1 MNEHTGE
8 ADAAA
13 SGYMKALLVTVLAD
27 GKVTDA
33 EKRLIDRIQR
43 RLHIDDQELHR
54 LVREVGTGQQL
65 DLPADEQ
72 GRRATLE
79 LMVVTAAI
87 DGQVSPD
94 EQRLLVD
101 MGQRL
106 GLVDQSWQELYEE
119 ALLKAERIR
128 ARQPERTGDPHPPP
142 DAAAPAAQAPQPSK
156 VEQAEELI
164 EQFYLHL
171 AEWADPAERATRF
184 LELGSPAVI
193 PLIRAFE
200 SYRVPEQCPDVTGFR
215 VIIAQLLGQLG
226 DRRAVYYLA
235 ELLGLGDQDNELS
248 NAPLRGAAA
257 EALGRL
263 IGQDL
268 ERGPSGAAATRQW
281 WREKGQGHYNPAI

>member
-1 MNEHTGE
+1 MSEHAGE
-8 ADAAA
+8 PDSTA
-13 SGYMKALLVTVLAD
+13 SRYMKALLVTVLAD
-27 GKVTDA
+27 GKVTDS
-33 EKRLIDRIQR
+33 EKRLINRIQR
-43 RLHIDDQELHR
+43 RLNIDDQELHR
-54 LVREVGTGQQL
+54 LVRDVAGGQQIE
-65 DLPADEQ
+65 LPPDEQ

-87 DGQVSPD
+87 DGHISPD

-106 GLVDQSWQELYEE
+106 GMVDQNWQALYEK
-119 ALLKAERIR
+119 ALRKAEQIR
-128 ARQPERTGDPHPPP
+128 ARENEKTHEPQPPTA
-142 DAAAPAAQAPQPSK
+142 DASAAPPEPSK
-156 VEQAEELI
+156 VDQAEELV

-171 AEWADPAERATRF
+171 ADWADPAEQASRF
-184 LELGSPAVI
+184 LELGSAAVI

-215 VIIAQLLGQLG
+215 VIIADLLGQLR

-235 ELLGLGDQDNELS
+235 ELLGLGDQENELT

-263 IGQDL
+263 IGQDF
-268 ERGPSGAAATRQW
+268 ERGPSDVAAARQW
-281 WREKGQGHYNPAI
+281 WRDKGLGHYNPAI

>member
-43 RLHIDDQELHR
+43 RLHIDDQELRR
-54 LVREVGTGQQL
+54 LVREVATGQQL

-87 DGQVSPD
+87 DGQISPD

-106 GLVDQSWQELYEE
+106 GLVDQSWQELYEK
-119 ALLKAERIR
+119 ALLKAEQIR
-128 ARQPERTGDPHPPP
+128 ARQPETTGKPHPPP
-142 DAAAPAAQAPQPSK
+142 AAAPAAQAPQPSK

-164 EQFYLHL
+164 DQFYLHL
-171 AEWADPAERATRF
+171 ADWADAAERATRF
-184 LELGSPAVI
+184 LELGSAAVI

-200 SYRVPEQCPDVTGFR
+200 SYRVPERCPDVTGFR
-215 VIIAQLLGQLG
+215 VIIADLLGQLG

-235 ELLGLGDQDNELS
+235 ELLGLGDQDNELT

-263 IGQDL
+263 IGREF
-268 ERGPSGAAATRQW
+268 ERGPSGVAAARQW
-281 WREKGQGHYNPAI
+281 WRAKGQGHYNPAI

>member
-1 MNEHTGE
+1 MSEHVGE
-8 ADAAA
+8 PDSTA
-13 SGYMKALLVTVLAD
+13 SRYMKALLVTVLTD

-54 LVREVGTGQQL
+54 LVREVATGQQL

-87 DGQVSPD
+87 DGQISPE

-106 GLVDQSWQELYEE
+106 GLVDQSWQELYEK
-119 ALLKAERIR
+119 ALRKAEKIR
-128 ARQPERTGDPHPPP
+128 ARAQEKTGEPQRPTSDVSAAPPP
-142 DAAAPAAQAPQPSK
+142 EPSK
-156 VEQAEELI
+156 VDQAEELI

-171 AEWADPAERATRF
+171 ADWTDPTEQASRF
-184 LELGSPAVI
+184 LELGSPAAI

-200 SYRVPEQCPDVTGFR
+200 SYRVPDRCTDVTGFR
-215 VIIAQLLGQLG
+215 VIIADLLGQLG

-248 NAPLRGAAA
+248 NAPLRGTAA

-263 IGQDL
+263 IGQDF
-268 ERGPSGAAATRQW
+268 ERGPSGVAAARQW
-281 WREKGQGHYNPAI
+281 WREQGQGHYNPAI

>member
-1 MNEHTGE
+1 MSENAGE
-8 ADAAA
+8 PDSTA
-13 SGYMKALLVTVLAD
+13 SRYMKALLVTVLAD

-33 EKRLIDRIQR
+33 EKRLINRIQR
-43 RLHIDDQELHR
+43 RLNIDDQELHR
-54 LVREVGTGQQL
+54 LVKDVAAGQQL
-65 DLPADEQ
+65 DLPPDEQ

-87 DGQVSPD
+87 DGDISPD

-101 MGQRL
+101 MGQKL
-106 GLVDQSWQELYEE
+106 GMVDQVWQELYEK
-119 ALLKAERIR
+119 ALRKAEQIR
-128 ARQPERTGDPHPPP
+128 ARETEKAHEPQPPTP
-142 DAAAPAAQAPQPSK
+142 DASAAPPELSK
-156 VEQAEELI
+156 ADQAEELI

-171 AEWADPAERATRF
+171 ADWADPTENASRF
-184 LELGSPAVI
+184 LELGSAAVL

-200 SYRVPEQCPDVTGFR
+200 SYRVPDRCPDVTGFR

-235 ELLGLGDQDNELS
+235 ELLRLGDADHELS

-263 IGQDL
+263 IGQDF
-268 ERGPSGAAATRQW
+268 EPGPSGVAAARQW
-281 WREKGQGHYNPAI
+281 WHEQGQGHYNPII

>member
-1 MNEHTGE
+1 MSEHAGQPDST
-8 ADAAA
+8 A

-33 EKRLIDRIQR
+33 EKRLINRIQH
-43 RLHIDDQELHR
+43 RLNIDDQELHR
-54 LVREVGTGQQL
+54 LVRDVAGGQQL
-65 DLPADEQ
+65 DLPADEHA
-72 GRRATLE
+72 RRATLE

-87 DGQVSPD
+87 DGHISPD

-106 GLVDQSWQELYEE
+106 GMVDQVWQELYEK
-119 ALLKAERIR
+119 ALRKAEQIR
-128 ARQPERTGDPHPPP
+128 ARQPATANDAHPAPP
-142 DAAAPAAQAPQPSK
+142 DASAAPPPEPSK
-156 VEQAEELI
+156 VDQAEEFV

-171 AEWADPAERATRF
+171 ADWADPSEQASR
-184 LELGSPAVI
+184 LLQLGSAAVI

-200 SYRVPEQCPDVTGFR
+200 SYRVPDRCPDVTGFR

-235 ELLGLGDQDNELS
+235 ELLRLGDADHELS
-248 NAPLRGAAA
+248 NAPLRAAAA

-263 IGQDL
+263 IGQNF
-268 ERGPSGAAATRQW
+268 ERGPSGVAAARQW
-281 WREKGQGHYNPAI
+281 WREHGQGHYNPII